1 MLRFPRR
8 AVARFVA
15 LLRSDF
21 AGVRAGF
28 FALLISSGG
37 DLVTGLTLAS
47 ITHTLTVLPGLFILI
62 PAAIG
67 MRGNIFGGLGQPAR
81 HPDPRRNV
89 PRLAPDRHALRP
101 ERRRRDRAV
110 ARRSRRCSRCSRRSC
125 RARCSP
131 TPTISVVDFMVISVI
146 GAILSSIVVLV
157 ITVAVAAFCARR
169 SLDLD
174 NVAAPIV
181 TAAGDIATLPS
192 LYVATYLIGYR
203 FVTPVIAILCV
214 ALAVG
219 SLVYAAALEPP
230 DPAPHRA
237 RVAADPRARRR
248 GRPDG
253 RRDDPEAPRVVRR
266 VPGAAGARAR
276 VPRGLRVARARSW
289 RPGSPPSCT
298 WARSSRAGAPGGPRS
313 TT

>member
-1 MLRFPRR
+1 MLRIPRR

-47 ITHTLTVLPGLFILI
+47 ITHTLSILPGLFILI

-67 MRGNIFGGLGQPAR
+67 MRGNIFGALGSRLGTQIHAGTFR
-81 HPDPRRNV
+81 VSSRVDTVFGQNV
-89 PRLAPDRHALRP
+89 AAAIVLSLSISAALAVLAKIVSGALF
-101 ERRRRDRAV
+101 
-110 ARRSRRCSRCSRRSC
+110 
-125 RARCSP
+125 
-131 TPTISVVDFMVISVI
+131 TTTTISVADFMVISVI
-146 GAILSSIVVLV
+146 GAIISSIVVLV

-192 LYVATYLIGYR
+192 LFVATYLIGFR
-203 FVTPVIAILCV
+203 FVTPLIALLCA
-214 ALAVG
+214 ALAVV
-219 SLVYAAALEPP
+219 SLAIALRAAFPIL
-230 DPAPHRA
+230 
-237 RVAADPRARRR
+237 RRIVFESL
-248 GRPDG
+248 P
-253 RRDDPEAPRVVRR
+253 VLVL
-266 VPGAAGARAR
+266 AG
-276 VPRGLRVARARSW
+276 
-289 RPGSPPSCT
+289 
-298 WARSSRAGAPGGPRS
+298 
-313 TT
+313 